1 MNTSADPGAAAGG
14 KTAAGARTV
23 ITIDGPAASGKSSVA
38 QALARQL
45 GFAYVSSGLLYRAA
59 TLVAMS
65 AGCDEADER
74 ALLALLARRDV
85 VLEPS
90 ALGNRV
96 SVGGKDVTAE
106 LHTDAVDTRV
116 STVAKHHGV
125 REWVNER
132 LRELGGSF
140 VIDGRDMGTVVFP
153 DAAAKFY
160 LTADPLIRARRRANE
175 RHSDVGAIA
184 AELERRDARD
194 ELQSAPAHDAT
205 VIDTGGMSL
214 AEVVERVR
222 QDALLALADA
232 AVAG

>member
-1 MNTSADPGAAAGG
+1 MNAADPGAPVGGAA
-14 KTAAGARTV
+14 APGARTV

-38 QALARQL
+38 QALARRL

-59 TLVAMS
+59 TLVAMT
-65 AGCDEADER
+65 AGVDEADER
-74 ALLALLARRDV
+74 ALLTLLSRRDV
-85 VLEPS
+85 VLQPD

-96 SVGGKDVTAE
+96 SVGGNDVTGE

-116 STVAKHHGV
+116 STVAKHEGV
-125 REWVNER
+125 RDWVNAR
-132 LRELGGSF
+132 LRELGGPF

-153 DAAAKFY
+153 DAPAKFY
-160 LTADPLIRARRRANE
+160 LTADPRIRAGRRASE
-175 RHSDVGAIA
+175 RGSDVDAIA

-194 ELQSAPAHDAT
+194 ALQSAPAHDAT
-205 VIDTGGMSL
+205 VIDTGGMTL

-222 QDALLALADA
+222 HEALLALADA